1 MQGKRLKAGARKIWL
16 LPTVIPRKRSKP
28 SLFFSKISLFDL
40 FGGDYMDSSK
50 SSGLNIFQCHVSQG
64 FFGNSG
70 SILLGRPNFKTDP
83 RCHRAGI
90 MLVTC
95 EYRRMVLHVV
105 LSEIVED
112 VWAHSLWLLNMGN
125 TGIPGQ
131 WGYAWVCY
139 FRTNPFLCIC
149 FIWESTVWNL
159 QSDLTCDCFPLP
171 VPWYHAE
178 EPQGVAAAQLIS
190 EQALMPSCQI
200 SLKAC
205 LELEA
210 TLLSGFKNSWTAMI
224 LRIAETPFSHEKKPF
239 GGSTSKLVPF
249 QVLDWGKVVNPIIN
263 LQFGW
268 FILFIQPM
276 SGIPLGCGI
285 MAEVLSL
292 PSLPG
297 RSKLLMA
304 LATAAKE
311 VDRDSLRLSGFV
323 TSWPH
328 IIWHPGINGKF
339 RLPSGYLT

>member
-149 FIWESTVWNL
+149 FI
-159 QSDLTCDCFPLP
+159 
-171 VPWYHAE
+171 
-178 EPQGVAAAQLIS
+178 
-190 EQALMPSCQI
+190 
-200 SLKAC
+200 
-205 LELEA
+205 
-210 TLLSGFKNSWTAMI
+210 
-224 LRIAETPFSHEKKPF
+224 
-239 GGSTSKLVPF
+239 
-249 QVLDWGKVVNPIIN
+249 
-263 LQFGW
+263 
-268 FILFIQPM
+268 
-276 SGIPLGCGI
+276 
-285 MAEVLSL
+285 
-292 PSLPG
+292 
-297 RSKLLMA
+297 
-304 LATAAKE
+304 
-311 VDRDSLRLSGFV
+311 
-323 TSWPH
+323 
-328 IIWHPGINGKF
+328 
-339 RLPSGYLT
+339 